1 MGIFRARRYFWVTP
15 ALYGANSSQLMEK
28 STVDSTDNAR
38 LCAAL
43 YTIST
48 NSIPSVAL
56 GLGLLYLLLAV
67 NHMMVLPPPLQTPM
81 TAAAGI
87 SAALLLTLRL
97 VLGHY
102 PMLRA
107 LRPSPRH
114 RRRDGVYLPAEFDLR
129 RSTTLGLQ
137 LVNGLVTQ
145 IKGQIEASGVGGA
158 HFTIT
163 VPI

>member
-1 MGIFRARRYFWVTP
+1 MGIFRARRYFWVSS

-28 STVDSTDNAR
+28 STADSTDNAR

-67 NHMMVLPPPLQTPM
+67 SHMMVLPPPLQTPM

-102 PMLRA
+102 PMPAHYGHLLA
-107 LRPSPRH
+107 IADEMASISPPNSICADPPPS
-114 RRRDGVYLPAEFDLR
+114 ACNW
-129 RSTTLGLQ
+129 SM
-137 LVNGLVTQ
+137 
-145 IKGQIEASGVGGA
+145 AS
-158 HFTIT
+158 
-163 VPI
+163 

>member
-1 MGIFRARRYFWVTP
+1 MGIFRARRYFWITP
-15 ALYGANSSQLMEK
+15 AFYGANSSQLMEK
-28 STVDSTDNAR
+28 FTADSTDNAR

-97 VLGHY
+97 VIAHSFNIRL
-102 PMLRA
+102 L
-107 LRPSPRH
+107 SPEVPGLPPEAK
-114 RRRDGVYLPAEFDLR
+114 RDSE
-129 RSTTLGLQ
+129 RSPTKARLT
-137 LVNGLVTQ
+137 
-145 IKGQIEASGVGGA
+145 
-158 HFTIT
+158 
-163 VPI
+163 

>member
-1 MGIFRARRYFWVTP
+1 
-15 ALYGANSSQLMEK
+15 MEK
-28 STVDSTDNAR
+28 STADSTDNAR

-43 YTIST
+43 DTIST

-67 NHMMVLPPPLQTPM
+67 SHMMVLPPPLQTPM

-102 PMLRA
+102 PMPAHYGHLLA
-107 LRPSPRH
+107 IADEMASISPPNSICADPPPS
-114 RRRDGVYLPAEFDLR
+114 ACNW
-129 RSTTLGLQ
+129 SM
-137 LVNGLVTQ
+137 
-145 IKGQIEASGVGGA
+145 AS
-158 HFTIT
+158 
-163 VPI
+163 